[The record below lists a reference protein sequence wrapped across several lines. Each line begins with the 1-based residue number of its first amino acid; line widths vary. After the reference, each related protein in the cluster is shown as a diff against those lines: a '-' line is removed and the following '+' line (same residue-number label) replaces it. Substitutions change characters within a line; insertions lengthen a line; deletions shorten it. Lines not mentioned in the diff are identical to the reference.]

1 MNKIEKFKAAA
12 KYAKQLGFD
21 DVGYDYDQF
30 WARDM
35 KTSVTV
41 FLTPKSVTDRRMR
54 LEISWSSAGTPR
66 PTPAKVRQF
75 IRMLQN
81 ALKLREKLV
90 GR

>member
-54 LEISWSSAGTPR
+54 LEISWSSSGSKTTP
-66 PTPAKVRQF
+66 TKVQQF

>member
-21 DVGYDYDQF
+21 DVAYSENSFKAEDTKRGITVWVGTKYGKG
-30 WARDM
+30 W
-35 KTSVTV
+35 SV
-41 FLTPKSVTDRRMR
+41 
-54 LEISWSSAGTPR
+54 EIFWSSSGGLGS
-66 PTPAKVRQF
+66 TPAKVQRF